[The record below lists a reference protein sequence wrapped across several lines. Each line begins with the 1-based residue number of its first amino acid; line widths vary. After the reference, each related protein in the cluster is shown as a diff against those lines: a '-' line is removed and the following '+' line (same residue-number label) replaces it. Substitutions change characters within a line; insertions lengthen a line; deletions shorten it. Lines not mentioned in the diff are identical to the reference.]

1 MPVGFAARTKVCSC
15 FFVATGEGRGGSQ
28 AGRQEG
34 RMRGQGGE
42 GGRRGLKNKCFRE
55 RRKERENER
64 PTHPQ
69 NSRGIRQCSSRAWDA
84 ISGRT
89 RVDSMRFLAAPAQR
103 RRGCAR
109 GSCVELMR
117 EALSTLPS
125 GLPMIG
131 RTGAFRLWHQHRIGP
146 WVRPLRP
153 ETVKIGGPVDMRYS
167 ISTQLLVSR
176 RHR

>member
-1 MPVGFAARTKVCSC
+1 MKRERK
-15 FFVATGEGRGGSQ
+15 
-28 AGRQEG
+28 
-34 RMRGQGGE
+34 E
-42 GGRRGLKNKCFRE
+42 GGRRRKGGGCFRE

-89 RVDSMRFLAAPAQR
+89 RVDSMRSLKAAPAQR
-103 RRGCAR
+103 HRGCAR

-117 EALSTLPS
+117 EALSNLPS

-153 ETVKIGGPVDMRYS
+153 ESVKIGGLLLIRNIGGIWIIMK
-167 ISTQLLVSR
+167 STDIF
-176 RHR
+176 